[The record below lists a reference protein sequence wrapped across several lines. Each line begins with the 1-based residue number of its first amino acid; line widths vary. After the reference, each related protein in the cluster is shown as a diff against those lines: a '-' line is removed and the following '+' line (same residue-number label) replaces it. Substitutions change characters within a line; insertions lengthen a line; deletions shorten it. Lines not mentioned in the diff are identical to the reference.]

1 MLKGET
7 CAVIR
12 PAQPL
17 RELLYPAVEKLDNG
31 FIPNLS
37 GVLQAGSHNMFFND
51 LVGEKIF

>member
-31 FIPNLS
+31 FIPGFVWGFTGWKS
-37 GVLQAGSHNMFFND
+37 
-51 LVGEKIF
+51 